1 MIIYENFA
9 DHPTNNG
16 GSVVDFVSLKQSQ
29 RV

>member
-16 GSVVDFVSLKQSQ
+16 GSVVDFVSLKQC
-29 RV
+29 VLL